1 MRTSRSERIFQ
12 TELRVGILGP
22 LGSWVPT
29 GPRASIV
36 PLSLPRGIL
45 GVRWLVKSRTDG
57 FSLGCCPGKRL
68 VPKRRILACTPVSPN
83 TANGSSS
90 K

>member
-12 TELRVGILGP
+12 AELRVGILGP

-36 PLSLPRGIL
+36 PLSLP
-45 GVRWLVKSRTDG
+45 
-57 FSLGCCPGKRL
+57 
-68 VPKRRILACTPVSPN
+68 
-83 TANGSSS
+83 
-90 K
+90 